1 MARLL
6 PGLIMTALWVLLLV
20 YGPADLFWLV
30 VTLIAVFGL
39 YEYFKMTIAI
49 PIGARLIQTI
59 AFATAPVLVAY
70 FRRPDLFMP
79 ALFVSLIGIILL
91 SLKYHRRFGHILLYL
106 GFSSFGA
113 LYIGLCLA
121 HMVLIRYLPEGA
133 AWLLVMTAITAGGDS
148 GAYYIGTTF
157 GRRKLCPEISPG
169 KTIEGAVGGVLTGS
183 LAAVGMGLLLLPGYS
198 PVVIF
203 IMALILSVVSI
214 IGDIAESVIKRS
226 AGVKD
231 SGTLLLGHGGV
242 LDRVDGMLITAPVLY
257 YLLTLGLLQ

>member
-1 MARLL
+1 MTRLL
-6 PGLIMTALWVLLLV
+6 PGLVMTALWVLLLV
-20 YGPADLFWLV
+20 FGPADLFWLV

-39 YEYFKMTIAI
+39 YEYYKMTIAI
-49 PIGARLIQTI
+49 PVGARLVQTI
-59 AFATAPVLVAY
+59 LFTLSPVLVAY
-70 FRRPDLFMP
+70 FQRPELFMP

-91 SLKYHRRFGHILLYL
+91 SLKYHKRFGHILLFL

-133 AWLLVMTAITAGGDS
+133 AWLLVLTAVTAGGDT

-169 KTIEGAVGGVLTGS
+169 KTVEGAIGGIVAGS
-183 LAAVGMGLLLLPGYS
+183 MAAVAMGFLLLPEYNS
-198 PVVIF
+198 IVIF
-203 IMALILSVVSI
+203 ASALVLSVVSI
-214 IGDIAESVIKRS
+214 IGDLAESVIKRS

-231 SGTLLLGHGGV
+231 SGTLLFGHGGV

-257 YLLTLGLLQ
+257 YLLALGIL

>member
-1 MARLL
+1 
-6 PGLIMTALWVLLLV
+6 MTALWVLLLIF
-20 YGPADLFWLV
+20 GPADLFWFV

-39 YEYFKMTIAI
+39 YEYYKMTIAI

-59 AFATAPVLVAY
+59 VFTLSPVLVAY
-70 FRRPDLFMP
+70 FQRPELFMP

-91 SLKYHRRFGHILLYL
+91 SLKYHKRFGHILLFL

-121 HMVLIRYLPEGA
+121 HMVLIRYLPQGA
-133 AWLLVMTAITAGGDS
+133 SWLLVLTAVTAGGDT
-148 GAYYIGTTF
+148 GAYYIGTNF

-169 KTIEGAVGGVLTGS
+169 KTVEGAVGGILVGS
-183 LAAVGMGLLLLPGYS
+183 IAAVGMGMLLLPEYNPS
-198 PVVIF
+198 VIF
-203 IMALILSVVSI
+203 ASALMLSVVSI
-214 IGDIAESVIKRS
+214 IGDLAESVIKRS

-231 SGTLLLGHGGV
+231 SGTLLFGHGGV

-257 YLLTLGLLQ
+257 YLLALGIL

>member
-1 MARLL
+1 
-6 PGLIMTALWVLLLV
+6 MTALWVLLLV
-20 YGPADLFWLV
+20 YGPADLFWIV

-39 YEYFKMTIAI
+39 YEYYKMTIAI

-59 AFATAPVLVAY
+59 GFSIAPILIAY
-70 FRRPDLFMP
+70 FQRPDLFMP
-79 ALFVSLIGIILL
+79 ALFITLIGIILL
-91 SLKYHRRFGHILLYL
+91 SLKYHKRFGHILLFM

-133 AWLLVMTAITAGGDS
+133 AWLLVLTAVTAGGDT
-148 GAYYIGTTF
+148 GAYYIGSNF
-157 GRRKLCPEISPG
+157 GRKKLCPEISPG
-169 KTIEGAVGGVLTGS
+169 KTIEGAIGGILTGS
-183 LAAVGMGLLLLPGYS
+183 VAAVIMGMLLLPEYNS
-198 PVVIF
+198 FVIF
-203 IMALILSVVSI
+203 IAAVILSFVSI

-231 SGTLLLGHGGV
+231 SGTLLFGHGGI

-257 YLLTLGLLQ
+257 YLLALGILS

>member
-1 MARLL
+1 MTRLL
-6 PGLIMTALWVLLLV
+6 PGLVMTAMWVLLLV
-20 YGPADLFWLV
+20 FGSANLFWFI

-39 YEYFKMTIAI
+39 YEYYKMTIAI

-59 AFATAPVLVAY
+59 AFSIAPVLVSY
-70 FRRPDLFMP
+70 FQRPDLFMP

-91 SLKYHRRFGHILLYL
+91 SLKYHKRFGHILLFL

-121 HMVLIRYLPEGA
+121 HMVLIRYLPQGA
-133 AWLLVMTAITAGGDS
+133 SWLLLLTAVTAGGDT
-148 GAYYIGTTF
+148 GAFYIGTNF

-169 KTIEGAVGGVLTGS
+169 KTVEGAIGGILVGSVS
-183 LAAVGMGLLLLPGYS
+183 AVAMGLLLLPGYNPS
-198 PVVIF
+198 VIF
-203 IMALILSVVSI
+203 AAALILSLVSI

-231 SGTLLLGHGGV
+231 SGTLLFGHGGV

-257 YLLTLGLLQ
+257 YILALGIL

>member
-1 MARLL
+1 
-6 PGLIMTALWVLLLV
+6 MTALWVLLLI

-30 VTLIAVFGL
+30 VTLMAVFGL
-39 YEYFKMTIAI
+39 YEYYKMTIAI

-59 AFATAPVLVAY
+59 FFSLAPVLVAF

-79 ALFVSLIGIILL
+79 ALFISLIGIILL
-91 SLKYHRRFGHILLYL
+91 SLKYHKRFGHILLFM

-121 HMVLIRYLPEGA
+121 HMVLIRYLPDGA
-133 AWLLVMTAITAGGDS
+133 AWLLVMTAITAGGDT
-148 GAYYIGTTF
+148 GAYYVGINF

-169 KTIEGAVGGVLTGS
+169 KTVEGAIGGILTGS
-183 LAAVGMGLLLLPGYS
+183 TAAVGMGMLLLPAYRPG
-198 PVVIF
+198 VIF
-203 IMALILSVVSI
+203 VAALILSVVSI

-231 SGTLLLGHGGV
+231 SGTMLFGHGGV

-257 YLLTLGLLQ
+257 YLLALNIL

>member
-1 MARLL
+1 MTRLF
-6 PGLIMTALWVLLLV
+6 PGLVMTALWVLLLV
-20 YGPADLFWLV
+20 YGPADLFWIV

-39 YEYFKMTIAI
+39 YEYYKMTIAI

-59 AFATAPVLVAY
+59 GFSIAPILIAY
-70 FRRPDLFMP
+70 FQRPDLFMP
-79 ALFVSLIGIILL
+79 ALFITLIGIILL
-91 SLKYHRRFGHILLYL
+91 SLKYHKRFGHILLFM

-133 AWLLVMTAITAGGDS
+133 AWLLVLTAVTAGGDT
-148 GAYYIGTTF
+148 GAYYIGSNF
-157 GRRKLCPEISPG
+157 GRKKLCPEISPG
-169 KTIEGAVGGVLTGS
+169 KTIEGAIGGILTGS
-183 LAAVGMGLLLLPGYS
+183 VAAVIMGMLLLPEYNS
-198 PVVIF
+198 FVIF
-203 IMALILSVVSI
+203 IAAVILSFVSI

-231 SGTLLLGHGGV
+231 SGTLLFGHGGI

-257 YLLTLGLLQ
+257 YLLALGILS